1 MAILKAE
8 IDHPVTLAVTKMERV
23 QGKFGPQIALHAG
36 QDTFFMSPESYKR
49 QFDALG
55 VSDPTGLT
63 FEFSKVPLDGNKTA
77 INIKQVSG
85 HATSGPVGKAQPFDQ
100 PAAPVSTSASD
111 AYAHPAS
118 PAGQGATA
126 SMLRAHEWALQHIAP
141 LYVAKGIPLSMD
153 ALADCAHSLF
163 IQATR

>member
-77 INIKQVSG
+77 INVKQIAKG
-85 HATSGPVGKAQPFDQ
+85 HVTSAKGPQPFDQ
-100 PAAPVSTSASD
+100 PVAPHHTSAE
-111 AYAHPAS
+111 AEAATVATHGVPTEHP
-118 PAGQGATA
+118 
-126 SMLRAHEWALQHIAP
+126 MLRAHQWTLANIAP

-153 ALADCAHSLF
+153 ALAACAHTIF
-163 IQATR
+163 INATR